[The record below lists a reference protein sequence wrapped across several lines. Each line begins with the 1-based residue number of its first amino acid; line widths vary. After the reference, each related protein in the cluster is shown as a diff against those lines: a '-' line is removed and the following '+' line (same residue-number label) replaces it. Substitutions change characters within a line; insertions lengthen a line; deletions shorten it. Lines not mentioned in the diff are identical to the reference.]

1 MEKKKV
7 NILNILLI
15 VLMAICGFIMI
26 IFLST
31 YFRWIDESKNLVH
44 YIGFKQ
50 DNEIVY
56 EYKNNIIS
64 TGSIKDFYGESI
76 NLELNDNE
84 YIDLYCN
91 KDREC
96 IYISNDN
103 IYVKPYVILYVLSII
118 MIICLFFLY
127 KSNYKM
133 VRNVITSVIF
143 IIIGTMCLFLEI
155 YRIVDYYVIVNNT
168 KYLVNGEVVG
178 YVKKDDNNIY
188 EVINYELDDKK
199 GLYYNN
205 KVSVKDN
212 KIGDKVTLYYD
223 KNDINKMYSK
233 CNPINFINL
242 IYGIILVVIG
252 VCFIKIL
259 KDKKEV

>member
-84 YIDLYCN
+84 YIDLYCK

-103 IYVKPYVILYVLSII
+103 IYVKPYFILFVLSII
-118 MIICLFFLY
+118 IVILF
-127 KSNYKM
+127 
-133 VRNVITSVIF
+133 RNS
-143 IIIGTMCLFLEI
+143 
-155 YRIVDYYVIVNNT
+155 
-168 KYLVNGEVVG
+168 
-178 YVKKDDNNIY
+178 
-188 EVINYELDDKK
+188 
-199 GLYYNN
+199 
-205 KVSVKDN
+205 
-212 KIGDKVTLYYD
+212 
-223 KNDINKMYSK
+223 
-233 CNPINFINL
+233 
-242 IYGIILVVIG
+242 
-252 VCFIKIL
+252 
-259 KDKKEV
+259 